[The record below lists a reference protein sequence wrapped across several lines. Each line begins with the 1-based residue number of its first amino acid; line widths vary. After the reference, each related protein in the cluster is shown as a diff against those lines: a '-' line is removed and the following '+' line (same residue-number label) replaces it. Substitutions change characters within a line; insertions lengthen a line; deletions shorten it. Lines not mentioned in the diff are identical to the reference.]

1 MGIGRIL
8 NGELSTGDQVAYG
21 KPDEPLKKGDYDN
34 WSDDRDGN
42 DEEWWWWWWMMMMM
56 MMIDIINTCTIF
68 LSSGKIGEL
77 FVFNN
82 VGRDKVDS
90 AKAGT

>member
-1 MGIGRIL
+1 
-8 NGELSTGDQVAYG
+8 
-21 KPDEPLKKGDYDN
+21 
-34 WSDDRDGN
+34 
-42 DEEWWWWWWMMMMM
+42 MMMM
-56 MMIDIINTCTIF
+56 MMIMIDIIISITIIMINNNTCTIF

-90 AKAGT
+90 AKAGRLVDKLY